1 MRDPQ
6 PIEPDEES
14 SEELH
19 EEEAIGKAYD
29 SRLLGRLW
37 PYMRPHLGLVSLTLA
52 LVFPLFLLELAPAW
66 IIKTGLDRVIA
77 PAAAVPAAADPSL
90 LGRLLDGPEG
100 VPELLWLAGLYLSVM
115 VMLSALEFLRSVV
128 MTQTGHAAM
137 LSLRKEVFAHIQRL
151 HLGFFDRYPVGRL
164 VTRATNDVENVA
176 EMFSAGIVAFVTDL
190 LKMIGFAT
198 ALFLVNAKLAMV
210 TFSVVPLLAVAAV
223 VFRLRVREAFRK
235 IRVRIARINTYL
247 QETISGMKVVQLF
260 TRESRNL
267 REFERLN
274 AAHRDAWFQSIRYD
288 SALFSVVELAQ
299 YLTVALVVWR
309 ATSIAEIGVIY
320 VFIDWM
326 RRFFLP
332 LRDLSAKYSV
342 MQSSMAGCERIF
354 QLLDTPPAIQD
365 AAPSLPRLSRSAAPR
380 QGAVEF
386 QDVWFSYS
394 GSAASGGPASAQR
407 DEGAREDERA
417 APQARS
423 ASPAASSGPASAQRD
438 EGARED
444 ERAAPQARSAS
455 PALPSGTASLQAP
468 ERRAQRSGAAD
479 GRPAERSPEDW
490 VLRGVSFRVEPG
502 EKVAFVGATGAGKTT
517 IINLLTRLYEVSRG
531 RILLDGVDL
540 REIPQAQLRSRVA
553 MVLQDVFLFSGS
565 VADNIALG
573 RDDIDAERIERACR
587 AVDAHRFIE
596 RLPRSYAT
604 ELRERGG
611 DLSAGQRQLLSFAR
625 ALAHGA
631 DVLVLD
637 EATSSIDT
645 ETETLVQHG
654 VHVLMEGKTS
664 LVIAHRL
671 STIEDV
677 DRIYVLHHG
686 RIVEA
691 GSHAELLARGG
702 IYHRLYR
709 LQYARQSAGPAA
721 AAS

>member
-1 MRDPQ
+1 MSAALDVM
-6 PIEPDEES
+6 
-14 SEELH
+14 H

-29 SRLLGRLW
+29 SKLLARLW
-37 PYMRPHLGLVSLTLA
+37 PYLRPHLGLVSITLL
-52 LVFPLFLLELAPAW
+52 LVFPLFVLELAPAW

-77 PAAAVPAAADPSL
+77 PAGGAAAVEP
-90 LGRLLDGPEG
+90 GLLDALLAGPEG
-100 VPELLWLAGLYLSVM
+100 VPQLLWLAGLYLTVM
-115 VMLSALEFLRSVV
+115 VALSALEFLRSIL

-137 LSLRKEVFAHIQRL
+137 LSLRKDVFVHIQRL

-176 EMFSAGIVAFVTDL
+176 EMFSAGIVALVTDVA
-190 LKMIGFAT
+190 KMLGFAV
-198 ALFLVNAKLAMV
+198 ALFLVDAELALV
-210 TFSVVPLLAVAAV
+210 TFGVVPFLAVAAV
-223 VFRLRVREAFRK
+223 IFRLRVREAFRK

-247 QETISGMKVVQLF
+247 QEAISGMKVIQLF
-260 TRESRNL
+260 TREARNQ

-274 AAHRDAWFQSIRYD
+274 AEHRDAWFQSIRYD
-288 SALFSVVELAQ
+288 SALFAVVEFAQ

-309 ATSIAEIGVIY
+309 ATGLAEVGVIY

-342 MQSSMAGCERIF
+342 MQSSMASCERIF
-354 QLLDTPPAIQD
+354 QLLDTDPAIRD
-365 AAPSLPRLSRSAAPR
+365 AAGPAAHDPVPAR
-380 QGAVEF
+380 AAGAAGQGGVEF

-394 GSAASGGPASAQR
+394 GDL
-407 DEGAREDERA
+407 DEA
-417 APQARS
+417 
-423 ASPAASSGPASAQRD
+423 
-438 EGARED
+438 
-444 ERAAPQARSAS
+444 
-455 PALPSGTASLQAP
+455 
-468 ERRAQRSGAAD
+468 
-479 GRPAERSPEDW
+479 

-502 EKVAFVGATGAGKTT
+502 QKAAFVGATGAGKTT
-517 IINLLTRLYEVSRG
+517 IIKLLTRLYEVTRG

-540 REIPQAQLRSRVA
+540 RELPQAELRRRVA

-565 VADNIALG
+565 VAENIALG
-573 RDDIDAERIERACR
+573 RAEIGAEAIERAAR

-596 RLPRSYAT
+596 GLPEGYAT
-604 ELRERGG
+604 RLRERGT
-611 DLSAGQRQLLSFAR
+611 DLSGGQRQLLSFAR

-645 ETETLVQHG
+645 ETEAQVQHG

-686 RIVEA
+686 RIAEA
-691 GSHAELLARGG
+691 GAHAELLARGG
-702 IYHRLYR
+702 LYHRLYR
-709 LQYARQSAGPAA
+709 LQYAAQSAPGAA
-721 AAS
+721 AAG